1 MIIIKVFYLKI
12 LVFTSS
18 IADAAKKAE
27 RTFSDSGSKQP
38 SFLEDISDNKAWK
51 KLAKSRSNVLVAFS
65 RGAALPSKLST
76 LLRQANDQVRGEG
89 SIVHIACTNR
99 DHKALCKKAGLIE
112 DDHKPDKSKE
122 HDKQL
127 PKDYVLVHFPRGDA
141 APSPY
146 TRQETVRAIV
156 SFLRD
161 PTSPVSYNDDDPN
174 ADALVQI
181 SNSAQLG
188 ELLKNSPL
196 PVLLMVFSGY
206 VLLLT

>member
-1 MIIIKVFYLKI
+1 MFYLKI

-18 IADAAKKAE
+18 IAGAAKKAE

-38 SFLEDISDNKAWK
+38 SSLEDIPDNKAWK
-51 KLAKSRSNVLVAFS
+51 KLFKSRSNILVAFS
-65 RGAALPSKLST
+65 RGATLPSKLST

-89 SIVHIACTNR
+89 TIVHISCTNR
-99 DHKALCKKAGLIE
+99 DHKALCKKAGIIE
-112 DDHKPDKSKE
+112 DDHKSKE
-122 HDKQL
+122 P

-181 SNSAQLG
+181 SDSAQLG

-206 VLLLT
+206 VTLIF